1 MNTTVNPAAAR
12 YSGGILKL
20 ATVVGYV
27 LVGLSIVW
35 LWSVRDQNL
44 IRAQDGL
51 GYWLGIIGGT
61 LMLLLLIYPLRKR
74 VRWLAGLGSVKA
86 WFRTHMILGVI
97 GPLLIL
103 FHSNFVLGS
112 LNGRI
117 ALFCTLIVAASGV
130 VGRYLYGKI
139 HYGMYGRRATL
150 MSLQAEVEI
159 EPVSTSRMFSVVA
172 LVNERLKP
180 YERRVLERS
189 SRVLPS
195 VLDAL
200 CTPLTAV
207 RLKWSLKRALQRE
220 VDAGAEASAVI
231 SQHRERLLKT
241 AEDYLHKR
249 LATYRK
255 FAQISGCE
263 RLFSLWHIVHFP
275 LFLVMVVAAIVHV
288 FAVHAY

>member
-1 MNTTVNPAAAR
+1 MNTTVNPAVAR
-12 YSGGILKL
+12 YSGGIMKL
-20 ATVVGYV
+20 ATVVGYA
-27 LVGLSIVW
+27 LVGISIAL
-35 LWSVRDQNL
+35 LWSVREQNL

-51 GYWLGIIGGT
+51 GYWLGIIGGS

-74 VRWLAGLGSVKA
+74 IRWLAGLGSVKA
-86 WFRTHMILGVI
+86 WFRTHMIFGVV

-117 ALFCTLIVAASGV
+117 ALFATLIVAASGII
-130 VGRYLYGKI
+130 GRYLYGKI
-139 HYGMYGRRATL
+139 HYGMYGQRATL

-159 EPVSTSRMFSVVA
+159 EPAPTSRMFSIVA
-172 LVNERLKP
+172 LVDERLKP

-189 SRVLPS
+189 SRMLPS

-200 CTPLTAV
+200 CTPLLAV

-220 VDAGAEASAVI
+220 VDARAAESAVLA
-231 SQHRERLLKT
+231 QHRERLLKA
-241 AEDYLHKR
+241 AEDYLSRR
-249 LATYRK
+249 LTTYRRY
-255 FAQISGCE
+255 AQISGCE